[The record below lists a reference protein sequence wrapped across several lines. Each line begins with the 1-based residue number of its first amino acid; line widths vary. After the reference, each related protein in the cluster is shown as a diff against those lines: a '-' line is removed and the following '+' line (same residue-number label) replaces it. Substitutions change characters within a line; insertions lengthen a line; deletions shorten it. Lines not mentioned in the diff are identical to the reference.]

1 MCSLNF
7 GDVMRKP
14 PILRV
19 VMHVTPLLRDN
30 LENGEWL
37 SITGAVEEAIVWST
51 TMMDWRKWWWEFSPH
66 VNSSPWYV
74 SSSRGSFADD
84 FKPKKRLKILI
95 MKVQKKEK
103 LERPSLVP
111 VEKYSSITW
120 RQRYEN
126 KASKT
131 NL

>member
-51 TMMDWRKWWWEFSPH
+51 TMMDWRKWWWEFSSH
-66 VNSSPWYV
+66 VNSSPWYA
-74 SSSRGSFADD
+74 SFCRGSFADD
-84 FKPKKRLKILI
+84 FKPKKRRKMLTRKMLT
-95 MKVQKKEK
+95 KK
-103 LERPSLVP
+103 
-111 VEKYSSITW
+111 
-120 RQRYEN
+120 
-126 KASKT
+126 
-131 NL
+131 